1 MTSTAPSTKFIRD
14 LYARMLLTRLVD
26 ECAWKLQKQGR
37 IDMIARS
44 GGHEA
49 AQVGSA
55 VCIERGTDFTLPY
68 YRDLGV
74 VLTIGMTPYEV
85 FRTYLQA
92 PHQQNG
98 SQVPTQQSKNN
109 SRSQHMMHWGYHK
122 YNTVTGP
129 APVATQILHAA
140 GIAFASK
147 LRKAAVVTVA
157 YCGDGATCEADFREG
172 VQFAALHHLP
182 VVFVC
187 EQDYGLDKATSPETD
202 SCMREIDLPSGLT
215 YKQIDGA
222 DIVAVYTAM
231 REAMQHAR
239 EGHGPVLLEMRVSRS
254 LPDSDDQGLEEYGE
268 DSKYSEMERVNSRDP
283 LVCCKQ
289 ILEQRGSW
297 DEEWAEQLRGRL
309 QEEVEQAVEDALR
322 DTAG

>member
-1 MTSTAPSTKFIRD
+1 MISTAPSTTFIRD

-26 ECAWKLQKQGR
+26 EYAWKLHKQGR

-44 GGHEA
+44 CGHEA

-92 PHQQNG
+92 QQNG
-98 SQVPTQQSKNN
+98 SQVPTQQGKSN
-109 SRSQHMMHWGYHK
+109 SRSQHTMHWGYHK

-187 EQDYGLDKATSPETD
+187 EQDDGLDKAISPEIN
-202 SCMREIDLPSGLT
+202 SCIREIDLPSGLT
-215 YKQIDGA
+215 YKHVDGA

-231 REAMQHAR
+231 SEAMQHAR
-239 EGHGPVLLEMRVSRS
+239 EGHGPVLLEMQVCRS
-254 LPDSDDQGLEEYGE
+254 LPDSEDYGE
-268 DSKYSEMERVNSRDP
+268 DSKYSEQKKVNSSDP
-283 LVCCKQ
+283 LICCKQ

-309 QEEVEQAVEDALR
+309 QEEVEQAMQDALR
-322 DTAG
+322 DTTG